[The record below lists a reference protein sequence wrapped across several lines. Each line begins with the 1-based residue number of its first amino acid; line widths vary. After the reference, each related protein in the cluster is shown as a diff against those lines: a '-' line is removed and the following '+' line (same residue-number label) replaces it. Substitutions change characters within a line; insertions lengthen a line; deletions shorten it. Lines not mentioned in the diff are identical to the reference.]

1 MPVNLDAYATPQ
13 NAPATQAARRE
24 ALLAQLG
31 WLTVEAEALGPLMA
45 NLPPGVL
52 TGRPMPGTRS
62 VKETFGLLAALD
74 RTVHAPQIARMLSE
88 DAPALDRAD
97 EAALADDAWNEAPL
111 DALLGSMRDA
121 RQALLD
127 RLAAVPLE
135 SWQRTAT
142 LASAGDADGVAPRTD
157 EAETMTLST
166 YVLRICQHDA
176 DRLRDLAYRLHESK
190 LTTRKDDLPK

>member
-1 MPVNLDAYATPQ
+1 MPVNLDDYATPT

-24 ALLAQLG
+24 ALLAQLS
-31 WLTVEAEALGPLMA
+31 WLSVEAEALGPLMA

-52 TGRPMPGTRS
+52 TGRPMPNTRS

-74 RTVHAPQIARMLSE
+74 RKVHAPQIARMLGE
-88 DAPALDRAD
+88 DTPELDRAD
-97 EAALADDAWNEAPL
+97 EGALADDGWNDASL
-111 DALLGSMRDA
+111 DALLGGMRDA

-127 RLAAVPLE
+127 QLTAVSLDD
-135 SWQRTAT
+135 WQRTAT
-142 LASAGDADGVAPRTD
+142 LAASPDDP
-157 EAETMTLST
+157 ETLSLST

-190 LTTRKDDLPK
+190 LTARAEDLPK